1 MFVCNI
7 LSMLGTLLGVNRR
20 TVLILSIF
28 TGSEHVEDDID
39 QSIEDV
45 LTGLQYIFV
54 SVFGSLQ
61 KATTVYFDKTMIS
74 TLKSS

>member
-1 MFVCNI
+1 
-7 LSMLGTLLGVNRR
+7 MLGTLLGVNRR

-39 QSIEDV
+39 QSVEDV

>member
-1 MFVCNI
+1 M
-7 LSMLGTLLGVNRR
+7 
-20 TVLILSIF
+20 
-28 TGSEHVEDDID
+28 EDDID

-74 TLKSS
+74 TLKSSKFHCIYMQTVPCINVKHKKDGQRRL

>member
-1 MFVCNI
+1 
-7 LSMLGTLLGVNRR
+7 MLGTLLGVNRR
-20 TVLILSIF
+20 KVLILSIF

>member
-1 MFVCNI
+1 
-7 LSMLGTLLGVNRR
+7 MLGTLLGVNRR

-61 KATTVYFDKTMIS
+61 KATTVYFDKTIDKTNADPS
-74 TLKSS
+74 FFFNKKT